1 MERTIPSTRYII
13 TTASFERIV
22 FVGED
27 RPSNSRPIV
36 SNSVSRGSP
45 GDITEWNTSFW
56 RQRYAGL
63 SSIPARYSHSR
74 LQGSTFSFSWSLDP
88 FWCLADA
95 RWAPRRRR
103 RRSAVALYSG
113 WLYALAENKLS
124 LFQKLLKKVHSTTR
138 SSQRERNRFDN
149 LARLPRVITRA
160 DASFHPPLSATL
172 PIVQLLRSNS
182 SIIYVSLNTA
192 SSIILYRI
200 IQFPP
205 RKFSKGF
212 PSSMFRIVESITV
225 KWANF
230 SFIVI
235 QPLTLG

>member
-13 TTASFERIV
+13 TIASFERIV

-45 GDITEWNTSFW
+45 RDITEWNTSFW
-56 RQRYAGL
+56 RRRYAAL
-63 SSIPARYSHSR
+63 SSIPARCSHSR

-95 RWAPRRRR
+95 HWAPRRRR

-138 SSQRERNRFDN
+138 SSQRKRNRFDN
-149 LARLPRVITRA
+149 LTRLPRVITRP
-160 DASFHPPLSATL
+160 DASFHPPHSATL

-192 SSIILYRI
+192 SSIILYPF

-205 RKFSKGF
+205 RKFSKRF
-212 PSSMFRIVESITV
+212 PSSMFWIVESITV

-230 SFIVI
+230 GFVVI
-235 QPLTLG
+235 QPLALG